1 MLRLVCLCVYYGL
14 VRHLPDSDL
23 MPVFG
28 ALRGL
33 VCRPLFRTVGEGIH
47 VKQGAYF
54 GRGDRIDIGD
64 HSDLGLR
71 CLVYNDVSIG
81 RDVMMGPEVMI
92 LAANH
97 TYASTDVPMRLQGER
112 RLRVT
117 IADDVWL
124 GARAVVL
131 AGVSIGH
138 GAVVGAGAVV
148 THDVPPFAIVGGN
161 PARVIRYRDERSSG
175 AVETDAVS

>member
-1 MLRLVCLCVYYGL
+1 MLRLLCLLAYYGL
-14 VRHLPDSDL
+14 ARHLPDSDL
-23 MPVFG
+23 IPIFG
-28 ALRGL
+28 AIRGAC
-33 VCRPLFRTVGEGIH
+33 CRPLFRSAGKGIH

-71 CLVYNDVSIG
+71 SFVYNDVSIG
-81 RDVMMGPEVMI
+81 RDVMMAPEVMI

-97 TYASTDVPMRLQGER
+97 VHERIDVPMRLQGER

-117 IADDVWL
+117 IGDDVWI
-124 GARAVVL
+124 GARAVVV

-138 GAVVGAGAVV
+138 GAVIGAGAVV
-148 THDVPPFAIVGGN
+148 TRDVPPFAIVGGN
-161 PARVIRYRDERSSG
+161 PARLIRFRDAQAG
-175 AVETDAVS
+175 DVV